1 MSLMGWSSESMAA
14 RYQHVTDTLRS
25 QVASQVGEFIWSP
38 ATGESSGLVP
48 VSAEALATVLAFARQ
63 RLTGHQT
70 DRGDAA
76 VGTAIN
82 QLEDVLQAADNPPR
96 DSK

>member
-1 MSLMGWSSESMAA
+1 MGWSSESMAA

-25 QVASQVGEFIWSP
+25 QVASQIGELIWSP
-38 ATGESSGLVP
+38 ATADTQDLVP
-48 VSAEALATVLAFARQ
+48 VGAEALATVLAFARQ

-70 DRGDAA
+70 GQADAA
-76 VGTAIN
+76 VGTAID
-82 QLEDVLQAADNPPR
+82 QLEDVLQAAGIPPR